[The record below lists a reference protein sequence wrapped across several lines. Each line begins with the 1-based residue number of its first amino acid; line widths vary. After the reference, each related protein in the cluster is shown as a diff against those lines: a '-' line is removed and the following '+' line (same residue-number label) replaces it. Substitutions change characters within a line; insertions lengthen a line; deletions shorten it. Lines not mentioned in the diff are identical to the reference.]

1 MEDGQACIVTKLF
14 VALIVKEELALNLMF
29 APVNLDGK
37 VFFVRSVFAVSACMV
52 FVLNQK
58 NVSAFMDT
66 LVRTVIFQLVCLL
79 AITVM
84 QHNLILVLV
93 MKAGKAVF
101 VISQCVIMIVVHKVT
116 AYYQMFVSVISD
128 GNLLI
133 Y

>member
-14 VALIVKEELALNLMF
+14 VALIAKKELALNLTS

-58 NVSAFMDT
+58 NVSAFMDI

-84 QHNLILVLV
+84 QHNQILVLV

-133 Y
+133 S